1 MMNIHYFQRY
11 HNKENVV
18 TANTMLLLSRLY
30 NYSSDKFYR
39 LLKTYFFGESFEPEI
54 SFALQ
59 ERSDESVPDAAILQ
73 PSFKIIVETKLHN
86 QFSLDQLEHHMGSF
100 RDERYCVL
108 LTLDPKPMQEKML
121 EKVEEM
127 IAQHNLSSG
136 KTLISHKN
144 MTFEMLIDAVQE
156 ELDERDY
163 EMKDILEDYRA
174 FCTSEQLLPDD
185 WKWMRVR
192 LAGTTFEW
200 NMRHGVYYDS
210 IEHGFSGHAY
220 IGLYS
225 QKSVRAIGKI
235 SRIVTYE
242 MRNGREIIHC
252 ELPQDDDVPLE
263 VRNVIHAS
271 IEDGKRYG
279 YDLNNTRFF
288 FVERFYQTDFQKI
301 TPKAPMG
308 ARIFDLSKILGTE
321 VLPDTERIA
330 EQLKSKTW
338 Q

>member
-108 LTLDPKPMQEKML
+108 FTLDPKPMQEKML

-263 VRNVIHAS
+263 VKNVIHAS